1 MPDNNSTNE
10 TDLDHLRNIL
20 LGSEKD
26 KIKRIEQQLSDPER
40 QIQAIGTVLPQAIR
54 LSAKNNHKLT
64 DELMPLVEEAIQVS
78 VKRDITIFS
87 DALYPVMGP
96 AIRKSISETFTQMFQ
111 SINKAI
117 EHSFSWQGLKWRI
130 EAWRSGKSFAEIVLL
145 HSLVY
150 QVEQVFLIHK
160 ETGLLLHHTTLS
172 DVVQQ
177 DADLISAMLTAIQD
191 FVRDSFNDSLNK
203 QAENDANQDIV
214 ASKKGAN
221 EHNLNQISMGE
232 FSIWIEQGPDAVIAI
247 VLRGNAPKS
256 LRHELLATVE
266 SVQQQYSHAM
276 RNFNGNIEVFNP
288 VEEELRG
295 CLQSQYH
302 SEKKKT
308 SWMTIGLIFCVVL
321 LLTSWL
327 FLAFEQSQRWHKY
340 VQLLKSE
347 PGIVLTDIAQQDGQ
361 YIVRGLLDPLAREP
375 QEVLSASSLSHPLT
389 LGSYAIELLNEA
401 DIVFYFEPYQSLT
414 ETFVQKRVIQLLEPP
429 ETVNVQIDNGVLTVS
444 GKASPQ
450 WIAQLKQQ
458 SAYISGINQLKVY
471 QLTPLIDL
479 SHIERPK
486 SVQLRVDNNTLIAA
500 GHAPYEWVMSAKKT
514 LTQIPGVNQYNDAQL
529 QIDIDLSSL
538 NAPQGVFFDY
548 DNGLLTISG
557 EATEQWIQ
565 KLPDNA
571 LAIPGVNTINRDKL
585 HNSDRALLQQLKQ
598 DLEAESVYFNPGE
611 SHYSNTASEADLSRI
626 IATIQLLSQ
635 QAQLLSIPL
644 KIIVQGF
651 SDSSGSFQTRLDISY
666 LRAEN
671 FRQYL
676 IARGINET
684 LLLAKSMVSDN
695 NIINNSLGQDESFN
709 RRVDF
714 LVTHSPE

>member
-1 MPDNNSTNE
+1 MPDNNNE
-10 TDLDHLRNIL
+10 NKTDFDQLRNIL

-26 KIKRIEQQLSDPER
+26 KIELIEQQLADPER
-40 QIQAIGTVLPQAIR
+40 QIQTISAVLPQVVR
-54 LSAKNNHKLT
+54 LSAEKSHKLT
-64 DELMPLVEEAIQVS
+64 DELMPVIEEAIQVS
-78 VKRDITIFS
+78 VKRDITIFA

-117 EHSFSWQGLKWRI
+117 EHSVSWQGIKWRI

-203 QAENDANQDIV
+203 QSGKDAKQSVV
-214 ASKKGAN
+214 ADKKGEN
-221 EHNLNQISMGE
+221 EHSLNQISMGE
-232 FSIWIEQGPDAVIAI
+232 FSIWIEQGPDAVLAI
-247 VLRGNAPKS
+247 VLRGNAPKT
-256 LRHELLATVE
+256 LRHELAAALERVH
-266 SVQQQYSHAM
+266 QQYSYEM
-276 RNFNGNIEVFNP
+276 RNFNGNVDVFNP
-288 VEEELRG
+288 VEEELRA

-308 SWMTIGLIFCVVL
+308 SWLTIGLIFSVVL
-321 LLTSWL
+321 LLSSWL
-327 FLAFEQSQRWHKY
+327 FLTFEQSQRWHQY

-347 PGIVLTDIAQQDGQ
+347 PGIVLTDFAQQDGQ
-361 YIVRGLLDPLAREP
+361 YIVRGLRDPLAREP
-375 QEVLSASSLSHPLT
+375 QEILSASSLSQPLT
-389 LGSYAIELLNEA
+389 LGSYAIELLDDTN
-401 DIVFYFEPYQSLT
+401 IVFYFEPYQSLT
-414 ETFVQKRVIQLLEPP
+414 EVFVQKRIIQLLDPP
-429 ETVNVQIDNGVLTVS
+429 ETVNAQIRHGVLTIS

-458 SAYISGINQLKVY
+458 SSYIPGINQLKIN

-486 SVQLRVDNNTLIAA
+486 SVQLSVDNNTLIAA
-500 GHAPYEWVMSAKKT
+500 GHAPYEWVMSAKNT
-514 LTQIPGVNQYNDAQL
+514 LTQIPGVNHYNDSQL

-538 NAPQGVFFDY
+538 NAPQGVVFDY
-548 DNGLLTISG
+548 NNGLLSISG

-565 KLPDNA
+565 KLQNNA
-571 LAIPGVNTINRDKL
+571 LAISGINTINRDKL
-585 HNSDRALLQQLKQ
+585 RNSDRALLQQLKRE
-598 DLEAESVYFNPGE
+598 LEAEAVYFDPGE
-611 SHYSNTASEADLSRI
+611 SHYSNTTSEADLNRI
-626 IATIQLLSQ
+626 IATIQLLSR
-635 QAQLLSIPL
+635 QAQLLSTPL
-644 KIIVQGF
+644 KIIIQGF
-651 SDSSGSFQTRLDISY
+651 SDSSGSYQTRLDISY

-676 IARGINET
+676 LSRGINET
-684 LLLAKSMVSDN
+684 LLVAKAMVSGN
-695 NIINNSLGQDESFN
+695 SIINSSLRQDEYFN

-714 LVTHSPE
+714 LVALTPE